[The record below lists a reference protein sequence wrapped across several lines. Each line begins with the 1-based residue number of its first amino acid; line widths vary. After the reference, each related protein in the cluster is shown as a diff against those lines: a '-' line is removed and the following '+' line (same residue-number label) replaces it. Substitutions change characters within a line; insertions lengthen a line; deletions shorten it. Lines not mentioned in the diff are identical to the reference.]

1 MKIAVIAPTTIPSR
15 RANTFQVMKMSQ
27 ALVEIGHTVRL
38 IAQPAVNMTA
48 TKANQSGSEWE
59 TLTEHYGLNPAARFE
74 IQWLSAQDRLRRY
87 DFGWRAMRLAKQWN
101 ADLLYTRLPQ
111 AGAIAS
117 RAGVPTVLEVHDL
130 PQGKFGNLLFRWF
143 VNGRGAYRLVVIT
156 RALADDLRTRFSL
169 PEPENSDPARPFTII
184 APDGV
189 DLARYQDLPRPL
201 AARQALG
208 LARPKQFTAGYTGH
222 LYAGRGANLILELAK
237 RLPKVNFLIAGGEPG
252 QVEHLAAECRA
263 AGLENLALL
272 GFISNT
278 RLPLYQAACEALLMP
293 YQRQVAASSGGD
305 IARYLSPMKV
315 FEYLACGRA
324 ILSSDL
330 PVLREVLNPGNAI
343 LLPMADI
350 DAWAAAIQNLQD
362 NPDLCARLAEQA
374 QREAQNYSWEAR
386 ARRILQP
393 AE

>member
-1 MKIAVIAPTTIPSR
+1 MKIAVIAPTSIPSR

-38 IAQPAVNMTA
+38 IAHPVAEKTA
-48 TKANQSGSEWE
+48 MQANQSLTESE
-59 TLTEHYGLNPAARFE
+59 TLAEHYGLDPAARFE

-87 DFGWRAMRLAKQWN
+87 DFGWQAVRVAQQWK

-111 AGAIAS
+111 TGAIAS
-117 RAGVPTVLEVHDL
+117 QAGIPTVLEVHDL
-130 PQGKFGNLLFRWF
+130 PQGKFGNVLFRWF

-156 RALADDLRTRFSL
+156 RALADDLRARFSL
-169 PEPENSDPARPFTII
+169 PEYEKSNPARPFTII

-189 DLARYQDLPRPL
+189 DLARYQDLPRPM

-208 LARPKQFTAGYTGH
+208 MARPEQFTAGYTGH
-222 LYAGRGANLILELAK
+222 LYAGRGASLILELAK
-237 RLPKVNFLIAGGEPG
+237 CLPEVNFLIAGGEPG
-252 QVEHLAAECRA
+252 QVERLAAECRA
-263 AGLENLALL
+263 AGLENLALV

-330 PVLREVLNPGNAI
+330 PVLREVLNPDNAI
-343 LLPMADI
+343 LLPAEDTG
-350 DAWAAAIQNLQD
+350 AWATAIRYLQD
-362 NPDLCARLAEQA
+362 NPDFCARLAEQA
-374 QREAQNYSWEAR
+374 RRDAQKYSWEAR
-386 ARRILQP
+386 ARRILEP
-393 AE
+393 SE

>member
-27 ALVEIGHTVRL
+27 ALVETGHIVRL
-38 IAQPAVNMTA
+38 IAQPAAKMTA
-48 TKANQSGSEWE
+48 PKANPNGSEWE
-59 TLTEHYGLNPAARFE
+59 TLAEHYGLDPAARFE
-74 IQWLSAQDRLRRY
+74 IMWLSAQDRLRRY
-87 DFGWRAMRLAKQWN
+87 DFGWRAVRIARQWK

-117 RAGVPTVLEVHDL
+117 QAGMPTVLEVHDL
-130 PQGKFGNLLFRWF
+130 PQGKVGNLLFRSF

-156 RALADDLRTRFSL
+156 RALVDDLRARFSL

-208 LARPKQFTAGYTGH
+208 LARPEQFTAGYTGH
-222 LYAGRGANLILELAK
+222 LYSGRGANVILELAK

-252 QVEHLAAECRA
+252 QVERLAAECRA

-293 YQRQVAASSGGD
+293 YQRLVAASSGGD

-330 PVLREVLNPGNAI
+330 PVLREVLNPENAI
-343 LLPMADI
+343 LLPMEDI
-350 DAWAAAIQNLQD
+350 NAWASALQNLQD
-362 NPDLCARLAEQA
+362 NPGVCTRLAEQA
-374 QREAQNYSWEAR
+374 RRDAQKYSWKAR
-386 ARRILQP
+386 ARRILEL
-393 AE
+393 AD